1 MIGCFVSS
9 SVFLVDGGVVVLKC
23 GMDVDLCWYRYA
35 IMHSSRLNWRS
46 HDVGLWNV

>member
-1 MIGCFVSS
+1 MLELAQLLLYGMIGCFVSS

-35 IMHSSRLNWRS
+35 IMHSSRLN
-46 HDVGLWNV
+46 